1 MKAQR
6 HCKLT
11 TCTQITS
18 IDSAYKVLEVARA
31 EFIVA
36 EQKLFAAQAVCTELI
51 KNSDPYK
58 VQRIR
63 QWDNR
68 GEDDV

>member
-1 MKAQR
+1 METR
-6 HCKLT
+6 
-11 TCTQITS
+11 
-18 IDSAYKVLEVARA
+18 IDNHLSRTIESEDIAYKALEEAWL
-31 EFIVA
+31 EFNKA
-36 EQKLFAAQAVCTELI
+36 KQKLFTVQAICNELYR
-51 KNSDPYK
+51 NSDPYK